1 MPRQTNPCAKTAPY
15 GNMFCLAFK
24 SAASKSH
31 YECDFQTD
39 WLQITTGGRD
49 KRENWCGMISYIT
62 KGKYDHKNRSNE
74 NCSSAVRI

>member
-1 MPRQTNPCAKTAPY
+1 MPLQTNPCAKTAPY

-62 KGKYDHKNRSNE
+62 TGRERLIRTRLIRS
-74 NCSSAVRI
+74 ST